1 MAFKPTS
8 IFQISDDLFFKIFF
22 IFSLIVGGSLI
33 FWSIQFRL
41 ENEDNAI
48 EEDNTIEQLEEI
60 EIKTNNNSGYIHNV
74 NCDSPVWK
82 KRDRCN

>member
-33 FWSIQFRL
+33 FWSIQYRL
-41 ENEDNAI
+41 ENEDNPI
-48 EEDNTIEQLEEI
+48 EEVEEI

-82 KRDRCN
+82 KRDRCK

>member
-33 FWSIQFRL
+33 FWSIQYRL
-41 ENEDNAI
+41 ENEDNPI
-48 EEDNTIEQLEEI
+48 EEVEEI

>member
-22 IFSLIVGGSLI
+22 IFTLIVGGSLI
-33 FWSIQFRL
+33 FWSIQYRL
-41 ENEDNAI
+41 ENEDNPI
-48 EEDNTIEQLEEI
+48 EEVEEI

-82 KRDRCN
+82 KRDRCK

>member
-22 IFSLIVGGSLI
+22 IFTLIVGGSLI
-33 FWSIQFRL
+33 FWSIQYRL
-41 ENEDNAI
+41 ENEDN
-48 EEDNTIEQLEEI
+48 TIEQVEEI
-60 EIKTNNNSGYIHNV
+60 EINTNNNSGYIHNV

-82 KRDRCN
+82 KRDRCQ

>member
-33 FWSIQFRL
+33 FWSIQYRL
-41 ENEDNAI
+41 ENEDN
-48 EEDNTIEQLEEI
+48 TIEQVEEI
-60 EIKTNNNSGYIHNV
+60 EINTNNNSGYIHNV

-82 KRDRCN
+82 KRDRCQ